1 MCMLEEDTGCTRCQ
15 RLASTRVCT
24 IINTHIQNAQSAQGK
39 ARSTARKEADQSPPH
54 SSQEPALSTSSF

>member
-1 MCMLEEDTGCTRCQ
+1 MCMLEVDTGCTRCQ

-39 ARSTARKEADQSPPH
+39 ARSMAEADQSPPH
-54 SSQEPALSTSSF
+54 SSQEPALSISSF